1 MKRNKK
7 KYFDFTRITKS
18 RHKKYKSPVYS
29 FDYVEVE
36 KNDKKDYNNSSNKSS
51 SKRSM
56 EKEIYNNT
64 KQKEKTTEKIQIPTR
79 RLRKLRNPFS

>member
-7 KYFDFTRITKS
+7 KYYDFSRFRISK
-18 RHKKYKSPVYS
+18 HKKYKSPIYS

-36 KNDKKDYNNSSNKSS
+36 RNDKENNNNTSNKSR

-79 RLRKLRNPFS
+79 RLKKLRNPFS

>member
-18 RHKKYKSPVYS
+18 RHKTYKSPIYS
-29 FDYVEVE
+29 FKYVEVE
-36 KNDKKDYNNSSNKSS
+36 KNDKENNNNTSDKSS

-64 KQKEKTTEKIQIPTR
+64 KQKEKTT
-79 RLRKLRNPFS
+79 

>member
-7 KYFDFTRITKS
+7 KYYNFSRFKVS
-18 RHKKYKSPVYS
+18 RHKKYKSPVIS

-36 KNDKKDYNNSSNKSS
+36 KNDKEDYNNSSDKSS
-51 SKRSM
+51 SKRSL
-56 EKEIYNNT
+56 EKEIYDNT
-64 KQKEKTTEKIQIPTR
+64 KQKEKTTEKIQISTG

>member
-18 RHKKYKSPVYS
+18 RHKTYKSPIYI
-29 FDYVEVE
+29 FDYVEV
-36 KNDKKDYNNSSNKSS
+36 KRNDKENNNNTSNKSR
-51 SKRSM
+51 SKRSL

-64 KQKEKTTEKIQIPTR
+64 KQKEKTT
-79 RLRKLRNPFS
+79 